1 MIFKD
6 YYKILGLDNNKATAD
21 EIKYAY
27 REQAK
32 KYHPD
37 ISSGSDFSE
46 ERFKDVNEAY
56 KVLSDVAARKKYDR
70 MWNSRIGYKKK
81 NEESKREDGSL
92 FSNFFKM
99 FFGGM
104 EEKGEAEVTSKKR
117 NKVPKK
123 GENIETEIEV
133 SIEEA
138 FYGAN
143 KKVSL
148 RTMNG
153 KMKTFTVKIP
163 VGIRNGE
170 KIRLLG
176 QGKKGENGGN
186 NGDLFIK
193 INIVDNKQFALRGI
207 ELYTDLYLTPWEAAL
222 GTRVMIE
229 TIGDTVSLYVPQG
242 IQSGEKVRIPG
253 KGYQDGKG
261 GRGDLVAEVKIMV
274 PKKLGEEE
282 KALFEKLSE
291 ISKFNPRNEIKLQV

>member
-6 YYKILGLDNNKATAD
+6 YYKILGLDNNKVSAD

-37 ISSGSDFSE
+37 INSETDFSE
-46 ERFKDVNEAY
+46 ERFKDINEAY
-56 KVLSDVAARKKYDR
+56 KVLSDVTARRKYDR

-81 NEESKREDGSL
+81 NEESKREEGSL
-92 FSNFFKM
+92 FSNFFNM
-99 FFGGM
+99 FFGNMNEG
-104 EEKGEAEVTSKKR
+104 EEKESVSKKKG
-117 NKVPKK
+117 KVPKK
-123 GENIETEIEV
+123 GENVETEIEV

-138 FYGAN
+138 FYGAD

-148 RTMNG
+148 RTVDG
-153 KMKTFTVKIP
+153 KMKNFTIKIP

-193 INIVDNKQFALRGI
+193 INIVDSKKFALRGI
-207 ELYTDLYLTPWEAAL
+207 ELYTDLLLTPWEAAL
-222 GTRVMIE
+222 GTRAAVD
-229 TIGDTVSLYVPQG
+229 TIDDTVSLYVPQG
-242 IQSGEKVRIPG
+242 IQSGEKVRIPA
-253 KGYQDGKG
+253 KGYKDGKG
-261 GRGDLVAEVKIMV
+261 GRGDLVAEIKIMV
-274 PKKLGEEE
+274 PKKLTNDE
-282 KALFEKLSE
+282 KKLFEEFSTV
-291 ISKFNPRNEIKLQV
+291 SKFNPRNEIK